1 MSIDDAVLAIA
12 AARDDE
18 LAVLTMSGLGLW
30 PSLRPEDYRLVGLMG
45 SAAAI
50 GLGIAV
56 GDPDRG
62 VWVIDGD
69 GSLAM
74 QLGVLTAVGEASPP
88 RFVHNLLVNGVYAIS
103 GGQPVPSRPD
113 WEALALGAGYA
124 WGERCATPSAIAS
137 CLAAARPGPGMVV
150 VECDARRG
158 QFAPGVFAV
167 DASQE
172 ATRVRAAIEAPK

>member
-1 MSIDDAVLAIA
+1 MTIDEAVLAIA

-30 PSLRPEDYRLVGLMG
+30 PSFRPEDYRLVGLMG

-50 GLGIAV
+50 GLGIAA
-56 GDPDRG
+56 GEPARG

-74 QLGVLTAVGEASPP
+74 QLGVLTAIGEVAPP
-88 RFVHNLLVNGVYAIS
+88 RFVHVLLANGVYAIS

-113 WEALALGAGYA
+113 WGELALGAGYQ
-124 WGERCATPSAIAS
+124 WCDRCATPTAIAS
-137 CLAAARPGPGMVV
+137 CLAARRTGPGMLVA
-150 VECDARRG
+150 ECDERRG
-158 QFAPGVFAV
+158 QFAAGVFAV
-167 DASQE
+167 DSKLE
-172 ATRVRAAIEAPK
+172 APRVRAAIEASK